1 MPHDSSLVDE
11 EASPGHNESLFLP
24 FWATFTHFCSGACF
38 SSSNRGRGPTLAK
51 LNGHTVAN
59 LGAPGKKPAVW
70 VRLDLSFRANPYRLL
85 LFSQPFSVHVM
96 QQGASPL
103 TRPLAKNGTVLGV

>member
-24 FWATFTHFCSGACF
+24 FWATFTLFAVVPASPAPTG
-38 SSSNRGRGPTLAK
+38 GRGPTLAK

-70 VRLDLSFRANPYRLL
+70 VPLDLSFRANPYRLL